1 MRTENTPQEFIRPVL
16 LAGGDILRVEAGWG
30 YGKRHREK
38 SEDSWRNGSVSRYAC
53 AAPALVRLSGKRAH
67 SRTVSRRI
75 SYRFARN
82 GYRRAR
88 RSATALV
95 GKGLNADSAR

>member
-1 MRTENTPQEFIRPVL
+1 MRTENTPQEFIRRVP
-16 LAGGDILRVEAGWG
+16 LAGGDILRVEVGWG

-38 SEDSWRNGSVSRYAC
+38 SEDSGRNSSVSRDAC
-53 AAPALVRLSGKRAH
+53 AAPTLVRLPGKRTH
-67 SRTVSRRI
+67 SRRVSRRI
-75 SYRFARN
+75 SYSFARN

-95 GKGLNADSAR
+95 GKGL